1 MSPEEQTATD
11 FGEASVDVSPSPSHV
26 LPPIA
31 STDDVQERLEEQSR
45 TEWAPPVSWDDNKVT
60 ACRASKPPVPAS
72 LRPKLVAAWRRALKL
87 GIPSG
92 EASGDGTVTDVTDDD
107 SSASLPSSLGLS
119 PIQRVLFDPLFGHF
133 DTFHLASQWQEQT
146 DYRQLYCLHV
156 LNEVEAVRARILRN
170 HERLVQFPEL
180 ECRDQ
185 GFTRPRTLII
195 VPFRNGAL
203 EIVRTLG
210 ALWLALGDGYQVD
223 NQTRLVGEFGPSE
236 EDVASDQRRA
246 ATNQPDG
253 FRHTF
258 RENTDDCFRMGIKC
272 TRKTMKLFTDFY
284 SSDIIIGSP
293 LGLRMVIDGQEERLK
308 MPVVVAGG
316 KRTRKKRIVRKGDYD
331 HLSSIQT
338 LIIDQA
344 DVIGM
349 QNWEHLVHV
358 MEHLNRLPR
367 GIHDCDFSRVQIHFL
382 DGLGGATRQTVL
394 FSEYITPEI
403 NALLKGLRPAHGQ
416 WKLFVGQHPGILK
429 RVIRMHPQLTPQVH
443 LIESPSLQTLPA
455 TRFTYFQERLLSLYS
470 QSSSHV
476 CIFIPSYLDFV
487 QVREYF
493 QRAELSHVIL
503 SEYCQASEI
512 SGARAKFFAGQGRFL
527 LVTERFHFFKR
538 YRIRGIR
545 QLIFYA
551 LPEHADYYEQWCGYV
566 ETTEEGKD
574 QGREREQNSRVQ
586 IIVSPFDHLR
596 AERIIGTR
604 KWNSLLNPK

>member
-1 MSPEEQTATD
+1 MSLEKRATATD
-11 FGEASVDVSPSPSHV
+11 LGKASVYASPHA
-26 LPPIA
+26 LPPV
-31 STDDVQERLEEQSR
+31 TLTEDVQERREKQSQ
-45 TEWAPPVSWDDNKVT
+45 TKWAPPVSWDDNKVST
-60 ACRASKPPVPAS
+60 YKASSPPACPTTN

-87 GIPSG
+87 SGLSG
-92 EASGDGTVTDVTDDD
+92 EAPSDDRPVTDANDGV
-107 SSASLPSSLGLS
+107 SSVSSLLELS
-119 PIQRVLFDPLFGHF
+119 PIQRMLLDPLFGHF
-133 DTFHLASQWQEQT
+133 DTFHLSSQWQEQT
-146 DYRQLYCLHV
+146 DYRRLYCLHI
-156 LNEVEAVRARILRN
+156 LNEAEAVRARIIRN
-170 HERLVQFPEL
+170 NERLVQSPEL

-185 GFTRPRTLII
+185 GFTRPRALVM

-203 EIVRTLG
+203 EIIRTLG
-210 ALWLALGDGYQVD
+210 ALWIALGDGYQVD
-223 NQTRLVGEFGPSE
+223 NQARLAEEFGPSE

-246 ATNQPDG
+246 ATNQPAD

-258 RENTDDCFRMGIKC
+258 RENIDDCFRVGIKC
-272 TRKTMKLFTDFY
+272 TRKSMKLFTDFY

-308 MPVVVAGG
+308 VPVVVAGG

-349 QNWEHLVHV
+349 QNWEHLTHV
-358 MEHLNRLPR
+358 MDHLNRLPR
-367 GIHDCDFSRVQIHFL
+367 DTHDCDFSRVQVHFL
-382 DGLGGATRQTVL
+382 DGLAGATRQTIL
-394 FSEYITPEI
+394 FSEYSTPEI
-403 NALLKGLRPAHGQ
+403 NALLKGLQPAHGQ
-416 WKLFVGQHPGILK
+416 WKLFVEQHPGILK
-429 RVIRMHPQLTPQVH
+429 RVIRMHPRLTPQVH
-443 LIESPSLQTLPA
+443 LIESPSLQALPA
-455 TRFTYFQERLLSLYS
+455 ARFTYFQEHLLPLYS

-487 QVREYF
+487 QIREHF

-512 SGARAKFFAGQGRFL
+512 SGARAKFFSGQGRFL

-545 QLIFYA
+545 RLIFYA
-551 LPEHADYYEQWCGYV
+551 LPEHADYYEQWCSYV
-566 ETTEEGKD
+566 ETAEEAND
-574 QGREREQNSRVQ
+574 QHQEQDNQVQ

-604 KWNSLLNPK
+604 KWSSLLDPK